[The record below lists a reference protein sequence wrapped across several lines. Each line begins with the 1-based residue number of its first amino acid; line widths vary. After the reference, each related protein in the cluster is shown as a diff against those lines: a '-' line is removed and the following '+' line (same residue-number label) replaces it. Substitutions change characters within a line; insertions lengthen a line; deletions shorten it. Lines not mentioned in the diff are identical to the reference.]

1 MLCFGFV
8 SLLLTVAVVRPL
20 SCVLHV
26 LNLLMLVGVISMK
39 RSLGGALIF
48 KKKTVKGWYYIRVL
62 IHCRVCTYACTEGD
76 VRLVL
81 DILNLTESMICWVL
95 ELQCS
100 GIRCLHRCIGTVGM
114 LHKKHMVTPVQ
125 YLSRP

>member
-26 LNLLMLVGVISMK
+26 LNLLMLVGVVSMK

-48 KKKTVKGWYYIRVL
+48 KKKTVKGWYYMRVL

-81 DILNLTESMICWVL
+81 DTFNLFVGFENCNVRVFSAY
-95 ELQCS
+95 
-100 GIRCLHRCIGTVGM
+100 IGA
-114 LHKKHMVTPVQ
+114 
-125 YLSRP
+125 